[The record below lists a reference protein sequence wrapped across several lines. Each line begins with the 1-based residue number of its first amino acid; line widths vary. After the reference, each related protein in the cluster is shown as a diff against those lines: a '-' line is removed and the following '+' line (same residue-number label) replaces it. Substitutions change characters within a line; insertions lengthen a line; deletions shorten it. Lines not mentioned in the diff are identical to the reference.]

1 MGNKKPKTTVT
12 VKKLTGLKELQW
24 ACSMTRRPGMGSNAT
39 LAEMYQ
45 CMHSPIRTQLFR
57 IEIQNLPTF
66 VSVHHVRHRS
76 ACGDF
81 VQSNR
86 IDRGGSG
93 EEGRDTPVQHG
104 SMKNA
109 EDLITMAQARLCYA
123 SSSETVSMMI
133 KIRNAVKLVD
143 PDLVDKMVPRCV
155 FKNGLCSELRM
166 CKVGLENVIKMY
178 PQWPGHRMD

>member
-1 MGNKKPKTTVT
+1 MSNPKTTVT
-12 VKKLTGLKELQW
+12 VKKLTGIKELQW
-24 ACSMTRRPGMGSNAT
+24 ACSMTRRPGMGSKSS
-39 LAEMYQ
+39 LKEMYS
-45 CMHSPIRTQLFR
+45 CLHSPIRTQVFK
-57 IEIQNLPTF
+57 IEIQDLKTF

-86 IDRGGSG
+86 KDRGGTG
-93 EEGRDTPVQHG
+93 EEDRDTPVQHG

-109 EDLITMAQARLCYA
+109 QDLINMAQDRLCYA

-143 PDLVDKMVPRCV
+143 PDLADRMVPRCV
-155 FKNGLCSELRM
+155 FMNGLCPELRM

-178 PQWPGHRMD
+178 PQWPGHRIV